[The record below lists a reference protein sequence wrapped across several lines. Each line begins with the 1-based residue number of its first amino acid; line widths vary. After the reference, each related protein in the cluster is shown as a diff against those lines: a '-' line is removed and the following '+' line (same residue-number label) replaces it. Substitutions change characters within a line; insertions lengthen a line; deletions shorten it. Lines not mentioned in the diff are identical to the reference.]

1 MQVTLR
7 EVLYSLVIGFFT
19 ATLASLVGLGGAELR
34 ISFLLYLLNL
44 SVKEMVHTNMM
55 ISLLVSGTNL
65 LLRIQSGVYAYRAM
79 VLAGA
84 MIIGSIP
91 GALLGAHLGHIVGER
106 RLKLFIAGLLSVVVA
121 RLAVEHVGLPEVVS
135 LHPSLTP
142 TVEFALAVAFGLA
155 IGVIAAFIG
164 VAGGEYRIPVLMF
177 IFGLPIKLAGTAS
190 QLVSIPTLVAGLV
203 QHGRLG
209 SFSPRAWRTFLLMGM
224 GSLAGVL
231 LGTRALVVASDMQVA
246 FVFAG
251 ILVYTIT
258 RLIRDALGAAHQ
270 P

>member
-1 MQVTLR
+1 LQLRLR
-7 EVLYSLVIGFFT
+7 EVLYSLVTGFFT

-34 ISFLLYLLNL
+34 ISFLLYLLKL
-44 SVKEMVHTNMM
+44 SVREMVHTNMM

-65 LLRIQSGVYAYRAM
+65 LLRIQSGVYTYTAM

-84 MIIGSIP
+84 MMIGSIP
-91 GALLGAHLGHIVGER
+91 GALLGAYLGHIVGER

-121 RLAVEHVGLPEVVS
+121 RLVVEHVGLPAVVP
-135 LHPSLTP
+135 LHPSLSAA
-142 TVEFALAVAFGLA
+142 VEFVLAVAFGFA
-155 IGVIAAFIG
+155 IGGIAAFIG

-203 QHGRLG
+203 QHGRLQ
-209 SFSPRAWRTFLLMGM
+209 SFSPRAWRTFFLMGM
-224 GSLAGVL
+224 GSLVGVL